1 MGGNPAEDSSSI
13 AVDRPD
19 PYLASPLDL
28 AWQQGK
34 QRQAAAMAKQQQDV
48 AAGVAA
54 ELNLVLRGKPY
65 SKSVLHYATGHY
77 AAVRDVLLAHE
88 GKQARRQA
96 WQTWL
101 EGYRETED
109 FQTVWAV
116 AKTITDSRDAHRQA
130 VREAALLRK
139 AQQAAARSRD
149 FFQKAQRRAAGLGTA
164 DDSDDLPT
172 IPRPDPQVFLTT
184 LKTFHEG
191 GRADEY
197 VYLAP
202 MTRARSDPAGL
213 AKSARRYAKQLEWEQ
228 TEGGRRLC
236 QLVLSDEDW
245 KRQAAAWRQQKKRTG
260 QDVAW
265 QVYRDPDGG
274 RVTVFHDSPAAG
286 GAAVAADPAVLYGLV
301 HSLLSQMVTEGSGAR
316 VRTSAGFGGAFQG
329 SRGDGQA
336 RQAKRQ
342 GRAGQWELVGQ
353 FVTEGPGIQQAAAL
367 LGIDLSPKLRGRAQ
381 VSHEDALLALLEGG
395 FIMRPRKAHAAA
407 LSVFDVLLPQAGPD
421 EALTEDAAGD
431 MSHLVYRGIESS
443 SCTVSVT
450 EDPIDEAWPAPTDQP
465 ERQPQPVYLWG
476 DGPTW

>member
-1 MGGNPAEDSSSI
+1 MGGKSPEDDSSI
-13 AVDRPD
+13 AED
-19 PYLASPLDL
+19 PAGPRLASPLDL
-28 AWQQGK
+28 AWQQAG
-34 QRQAAAMAKQQQDV
+34 QRQGAAKAQQQQDV
-48 AAGVAA
+48 AAAVAA

-65 SKSVLHYATGHY
+65 SPSVLRYATGHY
-77 AAVRDVLLAHE
+77 AAARDVLLAHE
-88 GKQARRQA
+88 DKRARRQA

-116 AKTITDSRDAHRQA
+116 AKSITDSRDAHRQA
-130 VREAALLRK
+130 VREAALLRQ
-139 AQQAAARSRD
+139 AQQAKARGRA
-149 FFQKAQRRAAGLGTA
+149 FFQKAQQRPAGLGL
-164 DDSDDLPT
+164 DEGDDLPT

-202 MTRARSDPAGL
+202 MTRSRSDPAGL

-228 TEGGRRLC
+228 TEGGRKLY
-236 QLVLSDEDW
+236 QIVLSDEDW

-286 GAAVAADPAVLYGLV
+286 GAVIAADPAALYGLV
-301 HSLLSQMVTEGSGAR
+301 HGLLSQMITEGSGSR
-316 VRTSAGFGGAFQG
+316 VRTSAGFGGDFQG
-329 SRGDGQA
+329 SRGDGKA

-353 FVTEGPGIQQAAAL
+353 FVTEGPGIQKAAAL
-367 LGIDLSPKLRGRAQ
+367 LGLELGNKLRGRAQ
-381 VSHEDALLALLEGG
+381 VSHEDALLGLLEGG
-395 FIMRPRKAHAAA
+395 FTMRPRKAHAAA
-407 LSVFDVLLPQAGPD
+407 LSVFDVLLPQARPD
-421 EALTEDAAGD
+421 EGLTEAAAGD
-431 MSHLVYRGIESS
+431 MSHLVYMGLGSS

-450 EDPIDEAWPAPTDQP
+450 EDPIDEGWPAPTAQP
-465 ERQPQPVYLWG
+465 DGRPRPVYLWG

>member
-260 QDVAW
+260 QDAAW
-265 QVYRDPDGG
+265 QVYRGQDD

-286 GAAVAADPAVLYGLV
+286 GAVIAADPAALYGLV
-301 HSLLSQMVTEGSGAR
+301 HSLLSQMVTEGSGSR

-353 FVTEGPGIQQAAAL
+353 FVTEGPGIQKAAAL
-367 LGIDLSPKLRGRAQ
+367 LTMELGPKLRGKAQ
-381 VSHEDALLALLEGG
+381 VSHEDALLGLLEGG
-395 FIMRPRKAHAAA
+395 FTMRPRKAHAAA
-407 LSVFDVLLPQAGPD
+407 LSVFDILLPQAQPD
-421 EALTEDAAGD
+421 EGLPEG
-431 MSHLVYRGIESS
+431 MSHLVYKGQEST
-443 SCTVSVT
+443 CTLSVT
-450 EDPIDEAWPAPTDQP
+450 EDPIDEDWPVPTGQP
-465 ERQPQPVYLWG
+465 RLLEDLPQPQPTPVYLWG
-476 DGPTW
+476 ETW